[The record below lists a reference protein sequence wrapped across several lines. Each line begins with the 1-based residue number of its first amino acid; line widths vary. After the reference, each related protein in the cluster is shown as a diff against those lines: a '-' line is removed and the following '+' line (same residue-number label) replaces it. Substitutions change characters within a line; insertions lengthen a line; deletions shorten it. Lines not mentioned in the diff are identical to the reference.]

1 MENPLI
7 IAFGLIIV
15 AMLGLSWFAG
25 SDAPFI
31 STAKEKIEDVLK
43 AAGVKKGRTFYEL
56 GSGDGRIVLT
66 AARLGADSYGVE
78 QSWLRVWFARYQAWK
93 QHLKEARFF
102 HGNLFDRAY
111 FPADI
116 VFIYLLPQGV
126 QRLEAKLADKAR
138 GRVAVARV
146 SGTPLI
152 KCFERRLAYFLIEHD
167 VTAHRVSV
175 QKKKTSV
182 RVNAF
187 CIALH
192 VVFHRGIVKSE
203 WCVGSTSTFRIPN
216 TRLMTRWMR

>member
-43 AAGVKKGRTFYEL
+43 AAGVMQGRTFYEL

-126 QRLEAKLADKAR
+126 QRLEAKLKKELKKNSIVITQAFHFTDWKPYKKLTLKTKNDKI
-138 GRVAVARV
+138 GGEFWFYKV
-146 SGTPLI
+146 
-152 KCFERRLAYFLIEHD
+152 
-167 VTAHRVSV
+167 
-175 QKKKTSV
+175 
-182 RVNAF
+182 
-187 CIALH
+187 
-192 VVFHRGIVKSE
+192 
-203 WCVGSTSTFRIPN
+203 
-216 TRLMTRWMR
+216 